1 MRLIAVLGVLLVLA
15 SCSDMDINGNN
26 KFAVACYDE
35 MDRDNEVALH
45 LVFDRNTVT
54 KYNKPLEANQS
65 FSTHKIKS
73 YSYVS
78 PLLVIFEDTSV
89 VKFGSVIE
97 ESNLIAITGKSDAGK
112 EMFIFTFKYT
122 LDKQSLTLYRDTL
135 YVTNMM
141 LEPVDYDTKNDA
153 NAKVYY
159 CKKSQI

>member
-1 MRLIAVLGVLLVLA
+1 MRLIAVLGVLFVLA
-15 SCSDMDINGNN
+15 SCSDLDINGDN

-45 LVFDRNTVT
+45 LVFDGDTVT

-89 VKFGSVIE
+89 MKLGSV
-97 ESNLIAITGKSDAGK
+97 
-112 EMFIFTFKYT
+112 EMFVFTFKYT
-122 LDKQSLTLYRDTL
+122 LDKQTLTLYRDTL
-135 YVTNMM
+135 YVTGRSG
-141 LEPVDYDTKNDA
+141 EPVDYDTKNDA

-159 CKKSQI
+159 CKKSQV

>member
-1 MRLIAVLGVLLVLA
+1 MRLIAVLGVLFVLA
-15 SCSDMDINGNN
+15 SCSDLDINGDN

-45 LVFDRNTVT
+45 LVFDGNTVT

-89 VKFGSVIE
+89 MKLGSV
-97 ESNLIAITGKSDAGK
+97 
-112 EMFIFTFKYT
+112 EMFVFTFKYT
-122 LDKQSLTLYRDTL
+122 LDKQTLTLYRGTL
-135 YVTNMM
+135 YVTGRMG
-141 LEPVDYDTKNDA
+141 EPVDYDTKNDA

-159 CKKSQI
+159 CKKSQV

>member
-1 MRLIAVLGVLLVLA
+1 MRLIAVLGVLFVLA
-15 SCSDMDINGNN
+15 SCSDLDINGDN

-45 LVFDRNTVT
+45 LVFDRDTVT

-89 VKFGSVIE
+89 MKLGSV
-97 ESNLIAITGKSDAGK
+97 
-112 EMFIFTFKYT
+112 EMFVFTFKYT
-122 LDKQSLTLYRDTL
+122 LDKQTLTLYRDTL
-135 YVTNMM
+135 YVTGRSG
-141 LEPVDYDTKNDA
+141 EPVDYDTKNDA

-159 CKKSQI
+159 CKKSQV